1 MNQLKTFSDERLE
14 GFCCYCGGFPDTRD
28 HVPSRVLLDEPFPE
42 NLPIV
47 PCCFKCNQDFS
58 ADEEYFAC
66 LIECVINGSTDVEN
80 LKRDKII
87 RILSN
92 RPLLRKR
99 ITDAISLGNGT
110 TVFRI
115 EENRVKNVIIKLAKG
130 HAKFENSE
138 LQLTDPVIIFFK
150 PMHLMSDIE
159 TEDFFS
165 EKEHDF
171 LPEVGSRALQRI
183 VLNANNAPISS
194 WITVQENVYEYSF
207 SHQRSHISVKI
218 LIYNYLAIEAIWD

>member
-1 MNQLKTFSDERLE
+1 LIQRKTFSDERLE
-14 GFCCYCGGFPDTRD
+14 GFCCYCGGIPDTRD
-28 HVPSRVLLDEPFPE
+28 HVPSKVLLDEPFPE

-47 PCCFKCNQDFS
+47 PCCFECNQDFS

-66 LIECVINGSTDVEN
+66 LIECVLNGSTDVEK

-87 RILSN
+87 RILSKKS
-92 RPLLRKR
+92 LLRKR
-99 ITDAISLGNGT
+99 ITDAMSLDQGT
-110 TVFRI
+110 TVFKI

-138 LQLTDPVIIFFK
+138 SQLTDPELVIFK
-150 PMHLMSDIE
+150 PLHLMSDVEIE
-159 TEDFFS
+159 SFFS

-194 WITVQENVYEYSF
+194 WITVQENIYEYSF
-207 SHQRSHISVKI
+207 SHLISRISVKI
-218 LIYNYLAIEAIWD
+218 LIGNYLAIEAIWD